1 MNNNNSKIFVNK
13 ISKNI
18 DNNKRVYYSIYD
30 CSDKITFEEVN
41 HYDMQN
47 RIDML
52 FKCSDFVY
60 KKKFLIKTKEF
71 EKEFII
77 ISKSYDYL
85 LCINGD
91 KIFIKDIIDIKSV

>member
-1 MNNNNSKIFVNK
+1 MNNKNSKIFVNK

-18 DNNKRVYYSIYD
+18 DNNKRVYYSVYD
-30 CSDKITFEEVN
+30 DSDEVVINEVN

-47 RIDML
+47 RIDIL
-52 FKCSDFVY
+52 FKCNDFIY

-71 EKEFII
+71 EKEFVI

>member
-1 MNNNNSKIFVNK
+1 MNNKNSKIFVNK

-18 DNNKRVYYSIYD
+18 DNNKRVYYSVYD
-30 CSDKITFEEVN
+30 DSDEIVVNEVN

-47 RIDML
+47 RIDIL
-52 FKCSDFVY
+52 FKCNDFIY

-71 EKEFII
+71 EKEFVI

>member
-30 CSDKITFEEVN
+30 SSEKITFEEVN

-47 RIDML
+47 RIDIL

>member
-1 MNNNNSKIFVNK
+1 MNNKNSKIFVNK
-13 ISKNI
+13 ISKKI
-18 DNNKRVYYSIYD
+18 DNNKRVYYSVYD
-30 CSDKITFEEVN
+30 DSDEIVLNKVN
-41 HYDMQN
+41 HYDMQH

-52 FKCSDFVY
+52 FKCNDFIY

>member
-1 MNNNNSKIFVNK
+1 MNNKNSKIFVNK

-18 DNNKRVYYSIYD
+18 DNNKRVYYSVYD
-30 CSDKITFEEVN
+30 DSDEVVINEVN

-47 RIDML
+47 RIDIL
-52 FKCSDFVY
+52 FKCNDFIY

-71 EKEFII
+71 EKEFVI

-85 LCINGD
+85 LCMNGD

>member
-1 MNNNNSKIFVNK
+1 MNNKNSKIFVNK
-13 ISKNI
+13 ISKKI
-18 DNNKRVYYSIYD
+18 DNNKRVYYSVYD
-30 CSDKITFEEVN
+30 DSDEIVLNKVN

-52 FKCSDFVY
+52 FKCNDFIY

-77 ISKSYDYL
+77 ISRSYDYL

>member
-1 MNNNNSKIFVNK
+1 MNNKISKIFVNK
-13 ISKNI
+13 ISKKI
-18 DNNKRVYYSIYD
+18 DNNKRVNYSVYD
-30 CSDKITFEEVN
+30 DSDEIVLNKVN
-41 HYDMQN
+41 HYDKQN

-52 FKCSDFVY
+52 FKCNDFIY

>member
-1 MNNNNSKIFVNK
+1 MNNKNSKIFVNK

-18 DNNKRVYYSIYD
+18 DNNKRVYYSVYD
-30 CSDKITFEEVN
+30 DSDEVVINEVN
-41 HYDMQN
+41 HYDIQN
-47 RIDML
+47 RIDIL
-52 FKCSDFVY
+52 FKCNDFIY

-71 EKEFII
+71 EKEFVI

-85 LCINGD
+85 LCMNGD

>member
-1 MNNNNSKIFVNK
+1 MNNKNSKIFVNK
-13 ISKNI
+13 ISKKI
-18 DNNKRVYYSIYD
+18 DNNKRVYYSVYD
-30 CSDKITFEEVN
+30 DSDEIVLNKVN

-52 FKCSDFVY
+52 FKCNDFIY

>member
-1 MNNNNSKIFVNK
+1 MNNKNSKIFVNK
-13 ISKNI
+13 ISKKI
-18 DNNKRVYYSIYD
+18 DNNKRVYYSVYD
-30 CSDKITFEEVN
+30 DSDEIVLNKVN

-52 FKCSDFVY
+52 FKCNDFIY
-60 KKKFLIKTKEF
+60 KKKYLIKTKEF